1 MNNMFFFFFD
11 IEKRIGLKKLSNA
24 DLGLGETSRQ
34 THIGLYGDVL
44 KFLGDNVVT
53 TGMLIYGNYC
63 KILDCFFDR
72 IENPDGTFRS
82 PKIRTGKSDSD
93 SIVSKIRE
101 FASENPNEEWYLLW
115 AGLDNKDL
123 VFWLIGKNSDDYK
136 IIKGLVDAKVRIIT
150 DEDKAYNQLR
160 NTMVDKIN
168 RTSLDIQK
176 DIEIISQV
184 GGFNR
189 NYKPFDIEKARK
201 QFAFVGKRGE
211 ELINEYLAKEQAA
224 KRIDSFDWKNK
235 SRESG
240 LPFDFIIKSNENQTQ
255 YVDVKSTMFDFAQ
268 RIVFSH
274 QEVSF
279 VHQINND
286 AQYFVYR
293 VFEIS
298 ETNAGLRICNQCLPY
313 MNVIDSDVN
322 SFKMKMKVN
331 KTSIMGMSLAVSPK
345 DCFAKI
351 QDIIKL

>member
-1 MNNMFFFFFD
+1 MFFFFD

-63 KILDCFFDR
+63 KMLDCFFDR

-82 PKIRTGKSDSD
+82 PKIRMGQSDTD
-93 SIVSKIRE
+93 SIVSKIRD
-101 FASENPNEEWYLLW
+101 FASENPNEDWYLLW

-123 VFWLIGKNSDDYK
+123 VFWLIGKDSEDYK

-150 DEDKAYNQLR
+150 DEDKVYSQLR
-160 NTMVDKIN
+160 NIMVDKIN
-168 RTSLDIQK
+168 RTSLSIQK

-189 NYKPFDIEKARK
+189 NYKPFDIEKAKK
-201 QFAFVGKRGE
+201 QFAIVGKRGE
-211 ELINEYLAKEQAA
+211 ELINEYLIKEQAA
-224 KRIDSFDWKNK
+224 KRIESFDWKNK

-240 LPFDFIIKSNENQTQ
+240 LPFDFIIKSSESQTQ
-255 YVDVKSTMFDFAQ
+255 YVDVKSTRFDFTQ

-293 VFEIS
+293 VFDIS
-298 ETNAGLRICNQCLPY
+298 ENNAGLRICNQCLPY
-313 MNVIDSDVN
+313 MTVVDSDVN
-322 SFKMKMKVN
+322 SFKHKMEAN
-331 KTSIMGMSLAVSPK
+331 KTSIMGLSLAVSPT
-345 DCFAKI
+345 DCFGKI
-351 QDIIKL
+351 QGLIKL